1 MSGFMS
7 PNKLGKNSN
16 ITYWEYVSSLLK
28 DGQNVFLAMVVHHT
42 IHSPGTTGAKLL
54 VTKNRDMMGT
64 IGGGIMEYT
73 LVNRA
78 QDVLK
83 NDIFTSEIQI
93 LNHQKSGPGE
103 KSGMICAGQQTN
115 LYYLCQPEKD
125 GKIVEEIVKVLKKG
139 QLGTLSISS
148 EGLAVHKKNT
158 DGHEIQYSLTKN
170 ESNWHYQEQL
180 KNFNR
185 IAIMGGGH
193 CSLALSR
200 VMNNLGYD
208 VFVFETK
215 ESISTLGLNK
225 FATKV
230 HIIDDFK
237 EAVSRITLPH
247 QTQVVI
253 MTTDVA
259 SDVRVL
265 LGILDKTF
273 PFVGVMGSNA
283 KISEITKQLKNEG
296 ISDKQLSRFTAPVG
310 LPMVS
315 NTPEEIAIS
324 VAAQLLQNRNN
335 PAN

>member
-139 QLGTLSISS
+139 QLGTLSISP